1 MAGQTNNFHKGN
13 QSKMTIEQLNAQ
25 YGKIPPQ
32 AIEVEEA
39 VLGALML
46 EKSTYILVADILKA
60 TAFTKR
66 NTRKYSR

>member
-1 MAGQTNNFHKGN
+1 VQLILNYLDFKQMAQERKNNYQQKN
-13 QSKMTIEQLNAQ
+13 NITIEQVNAQ

-46 EKSTYILVADILKA
+46 ERDA
-60 TAFTKR
+60 
-66 NTRKYSR
+66 